1 MHQQLTTPMSDYDQS
16 VQQAR
21 QDCIR
26 QRIELGLNPDPDCPV
41 NLVLK
46 PQGSVVPFLR
56 AQDDTAFSA
65 PSNVHKLQADESLK
79 VLRLAQTL
87 AELAYNRELAEL
99 PRTEQAT
106 CRYLACHALRMTN
119 RNWRDAALSS
129 AMNACRAW
137 MLDEGGKRFRD
148 IPENQ
153 MELIAALL
161 VPAILTAS
169 AGISE
174 GSQALSPGRYLAIV
188 QGRGL

>member
-1 MHQQLTTPMSDYDQS
+1 MHPNPIMADDYAQS
-16 VQQAR
+16 IEQAR

-26 QRIELGLNPDPDCPV
+26 QRIALGLNPDPDCPV

-56 AQDDTAFSA
+56 QRDDATFTA

-79 VLRLAQTL
+79 VLKLAQAL

-99 PRTEQAT
+99 PRKEQAT

-119 RNWRDAALSS
+119 QNWQEAALSS
-129 AMNACRAW
+129 AITATKNWMVEDGGDRYVGISDEEAEFSATKIVLRA
-137 MLDEGGKRFRD
+137 R
-148 IPENQ
+148 
-153 MELIAALL
+153 AAY
-161 VPAILTAS
+161 T
-169 AGISE
+169 GISE
-174 GSQALSPGRYLAIV
+174 GSQALTPGRYLAIV